1 MIRNILSIS
10 LLVILFAACG
20 SKSGDTQQTTSSD
33 STDAEAVADTMA
45 AASEEESDII
55 PMAADELFDDFFFNF
70 AANKKLQ
77 KSRIKFPLSEV
88 DGQNIK
94 QISASEWKMDYFFLR
109 QDYYTLLFDNEQQME
124 DVKNTT
130 VDHAIVEKI
139 FLSAGKVKQYVFH
152 RTKGAWMLQMIVNL
166 PVEQSTNASF
176 LQFYQRFATDE
187 DYQVESLAEE
197 VRFIG
202 PDPDDDFSMMEG
214 IITPDTWPAFAPKL
228 PKKMIY
234 NIIYGVPQKVSAQKI
249 FVLRGIANGM
259 EMDLFFQH
267 RDGKWRLTK
276 MTT

>member
-20 SKSGDTQQTTSSD
+20 GKTSGTQQATLSD
-33 STDAEAVADTMA
+33 STDTEVAADSLATQ
-45 AASEEESDII
+45 SDEESDVI

-77 KSRIKFPLSEV
+77 KSRIKFPLTEIN
-88 DGQNIK
+88 GQKIK
-94 QISASEWKMDYFFLR
+94 QISASEWKTDYFFLR
-109 QDYYTLLFDNEQQME
+109 QDYYTLLFDSEQQME
-124 DVKNTT
+124 EVKNTA

-139 FLSAGKVKQYVFH
+139 FLSNGEVKQYVFH
-152 RTKGAWMLQMIVNL
+152 RNKGAWMLQMVVHL
-166 PVEQSTNASF
+166 PVAQSTNASF

-187 DYQVESLAEE
+187 AYQVESLAEE

-214 IITPDTWPAFAPKL
+214 IITPDTWPAFAPQL

-234 NIIYGVPQKVSAQKI
+234 NIIYGVPQKESDQKI

-259 EMDLFFQH
+259 EVELFFRH